1 MTIDKKK
8 STSDTATADSVFIE
22 KTKGRID
29 ELKAEFGAGQKMLTE
44 MDTKHKELEATML
57 RISGAIQILEE
68 IIAPHSPN
76 A

>member
-8 STSDTATADSVFIE
+8 STPDITSADNAFIE
-22 KTKGRID
+22 KTKSRID

-44 MDTKHKELEATML
+44 MDTKRKDLEMTML

-68 IIAPHSPN
+68 IVAPPTP
-76 A
+76 AP

>member
-8 STSDTATADSVFIE
+8 STPDTATADNAFIE
-22 KTKGRID
+22 KTKSRID

-44 MDTKHKELEATML
+44 MDAKHKELEMTML

-68 IIAPHSPN
+68 IIAPSAP
-76 A
+76 